1 MTKNEYYT
9 GIKKQAKAILKEAG
23 ITNVDIRIEDHYNGD
38 TERTEYFICGYY
50 ESWDQELT
58 CHSAIIDKWFGDA
71 ELFCMFF
78 TQRADWLKATTEV
91 KKHCWDNQIHPAQ
104 YKAPEDPTYYTVR
117 WKKGDTKD
125 YSAKVEYWDQ
135 KTKEAITIGEK
146 EHALNRYEY
155 FYNKQQE
162 LLTSNC

>member
-1 MTKNEYYT
+1 MAKYTKF
-9 GIKKQAKAILKEAG
+9 KKQAEAILKEAG
-23 ITNVDIRIEDHYNGD
+23 ITNVEVRIENHYNGD
-38 TERTEYFICGYY
+38 YDRTDYYICGYY
-50 ESWDQELT
+50 ESWDQELR
-58 CHSAIIDKWFGDA
+58 CHTSLIDKWFEGVGI
-71 ELFCMFF
+71 FSMFF

-91 KKHCWDNQIHPAQ
+91 KKHCWDNNIHPAE
-104 YKAPEDPTYYTVR
+104 YKAPEVVKEVKKR
-117 WKKGDTKD
+117 WKKGDPKD

-162 LLTSNC
+162 LC